1 MRDKYDRIVTHA
13 FNASKLFQKTIKE
26 AFEEFMNKD
35 ASTAKYL
42 AQHVNEMLGSGFKGL
57 SEDDVEEALEKII
70 VLFRYLEDK
79 DVYETY
85 HKQYVNGA
93 HGGWSGAQRGA
104 EGRSGAKRSDEKKR
118 AGATRGEGAD
128 GGVRRGSTMDPF

>member
-85 HKQYVNGA
+85 HKQYVKWGA
-93 HGGWSGAQRGA
+93 WGAERGA
-104 EGRSGAKRSDEKKR
+104 EGRRGAKW
-118 AGATRGEGAD
+118 GEAE
-128 GGVRRGSTMDPF
+128 R

>member
-85 HKQYVNGA
+85 HKQYVNWGA
-93 HGGWSGAQRGA
+93 WGVGWG
-104 EGRSGAKRSDEKKR
+104 EVGRSGEMRRRGGGGREEK
-118 AGATRGEGAD
+118 GQM
-128 GGVRRGSTMDPF
+128 GGVRRVSTMDPL